1 MEENFFDKLEI
12 EEELKNETV
21 QNMSQ
26 KNLKKFTIRI
36 GRQRIL
42 ARGNWRL
49 QSRSI
54 VLKPGGTK
62 LYSIYEMMED
72 LPMHKETP

>member
-26 KNLKKFTIRI
+26 KNLNVYKKDIDNSKFIHTEII
-36 GRQRIL
+36 DSSL
-42 ARGNWRL
+42 
-49 QSRSI
+49 
-54 VLKPGGTK
+54 
-62 LYSIYEMMED
+62 
-72 LPMHKETP
+72 

>member
-26 KNLKKFTIRI
+26 KNLNVYKT
-36 GRQRIL
+36 
-42 ARGNWRL
+42 
-49 QSRSI
+49 
-54 VLKPGGTK
+54 
-62 LYSIYEMMED
+62 
-72 LPMHKETP
+72 

>member
-26 KNLKKFTIRI
+26 KNLNVYKKDIDNSKFIHTEII
-36 GRQRIL
+36 DSSL
-42 ARGNWRL
+42 EKVYFKD
-49 QSRSI
+49 I
-54 VLKPGGTK
+54 VF
-62 LYSIYEMMED
+62 D
-72 LPMHKETP
+72 NCNF

>member
-26 KNLKKFTIRI
+26 KNLNVYKKT
-36 GRQRIL
+36 
-42 ARGNWRL
+42 
-49 QSRSI
+49 
-54 VLKPGGTK
+54 
-62 LYSIYEMMED
+62 
-72 LPMHKETP
+72 